1 MSCANFISAI
11 CIFSIIFVMVIPVP
25 CSHYRTE
32 ATTDYIEV
40 NNKCFGDFVSRHYSK
55 DFYLKDIDML
65 KSIVNMKDPKCY
77 NYVDI
82 HIKYTVEINN
92 QTHNQTGRIR
102 YNITNFSELHDY
114 TSPFI
119 IYADQRNYSQF
130 KNQSSYIQEVMDI
143 KIGLVFLMFFIVL
156 FIGIS
161 TGPNKE
167 LWGF

>member
-1 MSCANFISAI
+1 MSKPWLDFISAI
-11 CIFSIIFVMVIPVP
+11 CIFSPFWIIFIPLP
-25 CSHYRTE
+25 GPYYRTE

-92 QTHNQTGRIR
+92 QTHNQTGVIR

-119 IYADQRNYSQF
+119 VYVDQYNYSEF
-130 KNQSSYIQEVMDI
+130 KDLRSCADEAKDI
-143 KIGLVFLMFFIVL
+143 KGMLIPRLFVLLLICLVWDCD
-156 FIGIS
+156 
-161 TGPNKE
+161 KR
-167 LWGF
+167 